1 MTLAVYNGHEALT
14 FSDYLDLETGKTLY
28 AEPGRTYD
36 IAPASGHVVPGFPVP
51 WFGFAD
57 DEARAAAQAAEDE
70 AARLAA
76 ESGEPGD
83 GEGSG
88 PDEGTGDGQSF

>member
-1 MTLAVYNGHEALT
+1 MTLAAYNGHEALT
-14 FSDYLDLETGKTLY
+14 FPDYLDLDTGKTLY

-57 DEARAAAQAAEDE
+57 DEARAAHEAAAEAE
-70 AARLAA
+70 RLAA
-76 ESGEPGD
+76 ESAAAGD
-83 GEGSG
+83 G
-88 PDEGTGDGQSF
+88 GT